1 MNPDTSSASGQ
12 IPQPPVSRL
21 VRSAGLTG
29 IATLTSRVLGLVRDQ
44 VLAALFGA
52 GNEMDAFIVAFRI
65 PNLVRDLF
73 AEGALSAAFV
83 PTFTRHLTQHGREDA
98 WRLGNNVLN
107 ALLITTLT
115 LVVVGMLFTEPL
127 VRLYAGDFAHVPG
140 KLELTIRLTR
150 VVLPF
155 LTMVTIAAAAMGMLN
170 SLHHYFV
177 PALAPAAFNVASIV
191 CALTLVPIMPALGL
205 PRIMAVAF
213 GAIIGGVGQVVIQWP
228 ALRAEGFRYSAIL
241 DPRDPGLRQVLLLM
255 GPGAIG
261 LAATQVNIFVNTLLA
276 TGEGPGAVSW
286 LTYAFRVMYLPIGLF
301 GVSIGTAVLPAVS
314 RHAATGDRAGVRTTV
329 SRGIA
334 LMLMLNV
341 PAVAGLML
349 LATPIVQVLFE
360 RGRFLPADTAATAG
374 ALRFYAVGL
383 IGYSAVRI
391 AAPTFYAIG
400 RSRVPVIVSTCA
412 IALNVI
418 LSATLVHFIGFVGLA
433 LGASIAATGNAIL
446 LLWLLHRE
454 LDGLDVRDIATVLV
468 KAMLATLAMA
478 VAVAAVEYGLANI
491 LPGSG
496 FTARTVRLGVS
507 IGAGIIALATTAR
520 LLRIREFTDIVTM
533 VVGRLRSRASGVA

>member
-1 MNPDTSSASGQ
+1 MIPDTSSISGQ
-12 IPQPPVSRL
+12 IAQPSTVRL

-29 IATLTSRVLGLVRDQ
+29 VATLTSRILGLVRDQ

-83 PTFTRHLTQHGREDA
+83 PTFTRHLTQQGRKDA

-115 LVVVGMLFTEPL
+115 LVVAGMLFADPL
-127 VRLYAGDFAHVPG
+127 VRFYAGDFARVPG

-155 LTMVTIAAAAMGMLN
+155 LTMVTIAAALMGMLN

-177 PALAPAAFNVASIV
+177 PALAPATFNVASIV
-191 CALTLVPIMPALGL
+191 CALALVPVMPTLGL
-205 PRIMAVAF
+205 PRIMAIAC
-213 GAIIGGVGQVVIQWP
+213 GAIIGGIGQVAIQWP
-228 ALRAEGFRYSAIL
+228 ALRREGFRYEPVL
-241 DPRDPGLRQVLLLM
+241 DPGDRGLRQVLLLM

-276 TGEGPGAVSW
+276 TGQGPGAVSW

-314 RHAATGDRAGVRTTV
+314 RHAAVDDRAGVRTTV

-334 LMLMLNV
+334 LMLMMNV

-360 RGRFLPADTAATAG
+360 RGQFLPADTVATAA
-374 ALRFYAVGL
+374 ALRLYAVGL
-383 IGYSAVRI
+383 IGYSTVRI
-391 AAPTFYAIG
+391 AAPTFYALG
-400 RSRVPVIVSTCA
+400 RSRVPVMVSSGAIV
-412 IALNVI
+412 LNVV
-418 LSATLVHFIGFVGLA
+418 LSTILVHVMGFAGLA
-433 LGASIAATGNAIL
+433 LGTSIAAIANAAF
-446 LLWLLHRE
+446 LLWLLHRRF
-454 LDGLDVRDIATVLV
+454 DGIEVRDTVTVLLKV
-468 KAMLATLAMA
+468 AAATSAMA
-478 VAVAAVEYGLANI
+478 IVVVVAGYGLANV
-491 LPGSG
+491 LPGAG
-496 FTARTVRLGVS
+496 FTARTVRLGAS
-507 IGAGIIALATTAR
+507 IGLGIAALAAAAR
-520 LLRIREFTDIVTM
+520 LLRIREFDETVAM
-533 VVGRLRSRASGVA
+533 VMVRLRSRGSAAS